1 MELKLIV
8 KFLDVS
14 MQYNEV
20 SVTFAF
26 AFVTVVS
33 KRNKCYNSVTS
44 IVKNLAFARFR
55 FDSIQL

>member
-1 MELKLIV
+1 
-8 KFLDVS
+8 